1 MIQNK
6 PNIRAHRPV
15 SPLDGS
21 MCRIQ
26 ENSRTRAVFE
36 ALAEKLRDLKA
47 YEKQVIWIHADF
59 RWMKWETGIGMNEI
73 AETLEAF
80 SVSVYQGTYS
90 EDDEGDRA
98 DEYFRVPD
106 AGITWQKFGKHFE
119 IVVNDRKKLRGFI
132 NAQRGLRYSIYPHK
146 KLEYRDIIFDLTTGE
161 IFKSGEQ
168 IDKIE
173 LGTDYEKLI
182 KLLLENRG
190 YNFSYLKLARAL
202 GLEQLYA
209 KNKFDT
215 EKSISTKFSRLNAK
229 CREKVFQCNNG
240 YFVAV

>member
-1 MIQNK
+1 MF
-6 PNIRAHRPV
+6 
-15 SPLDGS
+15 
-21 MCRIQ
+21 RIQ
-26 ENSRTRAVFE
+26 ENSRTQAVFE

-47 YEKQVIWIHADF
+47 YEKQVIWTHADF
-59 RWMKWETGIGMNEI
+59 RWMKLETGIGMKEVTEI
-73 AETLEAF
+73 LEPF
-80 SVSVYQGTYS
+80 SIGVYRGYAD
-90 EDDEGDRA
+90 DDEYYP
-98 DEYFRVPD
+98 EENFYHVPN

-132 NAQRGLRYSIYPHK
+132 NAQRGLQYSVYPHK

-161 IFKSGEQ
+161 ILKSGQQ

-190 YNFSYLKLARAL
+190 YNFSYLELARAL
-202 GLEQLYA
+202 GLEQLYV

-240 YFVAV
+240 YFLAI